1 MKRYIR
7 VYAAL
12 WKMSFDMLVAYRGN
26 FFNSMASSISWAM
39 FSIVSILLL
48 TSRASTIYGWTKTEI
63 ILLTCGYQIL
73 IGVFHTLFSRNFE
86 RMADLIE
93 WGQLD
98 ALLVK
103 PLDVQFLL
111 SVSWVNY
118 TSISRILLGF
128 GILVYV
134 IMTAGIQ
141 PSVVEVVSFIVLLGI
156 GVVLL
161 YSVWFIVATFIIW
174 FPRMSN
180 VIELMYTI
188 SGMARYPGE
197 MYRNALGFLFFV
209 LLPIILIVTTPIKLL
224 VSKGSLQDILL
235 LLGFA
240 TACLLISSTFWKFAL
255 RYYTS
260 ASS

>member
-1 MKRYIR
+1 MKRYIK

-12 WKMSFDMLVAYRGN
+12 WKMSFHVLTVYRAN

-39 FSIVSILLL
+39 FSIISILLL
-48 TSRASTIYGWTKTEI
+48 TSRTNTIYDWTKTEI
-63 ILLTCGYQIL
+63 LLLTCGYQIL
-73 IGVFHTLFSRNFE
+73 IGIFHTLFSRNFE

-111 SVSWVNY
+111 SVSWVNQ

-128 GILVYV
+128 GMLVY
-134 IMTAGIQ
+134 IIITTGIQ
-141 PSVVEVVSFIVLLGI
+141 ISVIEAVSFVVLLGI

-188 SGMARYPGE
+188 SGIARYPGE
-197 MYRNALGFLFFV
+197 MYQNALGSLFFV

-224 VSKGSLQDILL
+224 VSKGSFQETLL

-240 TACLLISSTFWKFAL
+240 IGCLSFSRVFWRFAL
-255 RYYTS
+255 RFYTS

>member
-1 MKRYIR
+1 MKRYIK

-12 WKMSFDMLVAYRGN
+12 WKMSFNVLTVYRAN

-39 FSIVSILLL
+39 FSIISILLL
-48 TSRASTIYGWTKTEI
+48 TSRVGMIYGWTKTEI
-63 ILLTCGYQIL
+63 ILLTCGYQIM

-103 PLDVQFLL
+103 PLNVQFLL
-111 SVSWVNY
+111 SVSWVNH
-118 TSISRILLGF
+118 TSISRIILGF
-128 GILVYV
+128 GMLVY
-134 IMTAGIQ
+134 IITTTGIQ
-141 PSVVEVVSFIVLLGI
+141 TSVIEAVSFMVLLGV

-188 SGMARYPGE
+188 SGIARYPGE
-197 MYRNALGFLFFV
+197 MYRNALGSLFFV
-209 LLPIILIVTTPIKLL
+209 LLPVILIVTTPIKLL
-224 VSKGSLQDILL
+224 VSKGSLQEIVLL
-235 LLGFA
+235 VGLA
-240 TACLLISSTFWKFAL
+240 TTCLLVSSRFWKFAL
-255 RYYTS
+255 RRYTS